1 MPSNL
6 FGSVLQT
13 LTIGNVLI
21 CTLASLALGLC
32 IAGIYMFRNTYSK
45 NFAVTLALLPAMVQA
60 VIMLVNGNLGTGVAV
75 MGAFGLVRFRSVP
88 GSAREIGAI
97 FFAMAVGLATGMGY
111 LLYAALFA
119 VVIGAAMLALA
130 ATPFGE
136 QRGGEKDLRVTIP
149 ENLDYTGVFDDLF
162 QEYATGAKLL
172 RVRTTNMGS
181 MYELQYRLSLRDE
194 AREKEFLDAVR
205 CRNGNLTIVCGRV
218 ASGREEVL

>member
-162 QEYATGAKLL
+162 QKYATGAKLL